1 MQKTLKYE
9 KILQTLQKIIVN
21 IYHMKKFLLTF
32 LIIFS
37 CLAMSAQRYLST
49 AERAET
55 TVKPAQMMTRT
66 VETQSDGVIVTYQ
79 INAVSLTESGD
90 EKGSV
95 RIGLDGFGSGS
106 ILGEPALPSRLD
118 AFAIPSGYTASI
130 DIISSTYSDYD
141 YKVASCVPPIS
152 DNSTDEDIQF
162 STALNSYNGLKPLSV
177 VAAKKS
183 DKYRGTEIANVMV
196 SPVQYDMS
204 SNKLRVY
211 SMLQYKVTYNKSKA
225 RLAKAASLNA
235 DNSDVSGSLL
245 VSDSLYFR
253 DLSIL
258 PSGPIVLVSQ
268 LDQLGYLIVTVPRYE
283 HYLKKFVQWKK
294 MLGFNVEVAYNEC
307 WTPESIKEAVQKG
320 FENNSKLLYVLFVG
334 DNDQV
339 PGQLIEKTVSYPYI
353 NDGTAL
359 TLNEHLTD
367 RYYCCIDGDDD
378 TMPDF
383 YYGRWAVSNEEELQC
398 VIDKTIQYE
407 QQPTDDE
414 KFYKT
419 GINCAYF
426 QPLLSN
432 PYMESNRFIRT
443 SEEVYDYM
451 HNNQNKDVDRVYWYE
466 PRYNES
472 KGFMPLDQ
480 LLYNKSL
487 GSSPFEV
494 STDTYNC
501 IIRNDD
507 FNALI
512 DSINDGRFYT
522 LYKGHGFERC
532 MYTVTYGNKYEF
544 NTSDLSKLDNYGWP
558 TVFFNITCLTGKYSY
573 SEKCI
578 AEGLIDSTEGGAVGV
593 IAATERSV
601 TPYSDALTHGIF
613 NTPWPSPGLSHSLG
627 YIQHDS
633 INENSTAKYRLGQI
647 LEGGIQKM
655 SKQFASDTITTKY
668 MSEIYHC
675 FGDPSLMMATEV
687 PTSFTG
693 CSVKRIGNYVIVDLD
708 EAATISLYDQTA
720 NTVYRYSGRC
730 AEYKTDTP
738 ENVTVTVS
746 GHNKVP
752 YIDYGA
758 DYTPDGSELTESSNK
773 IISVTDNSGIVSVK
787 YSLAEGVKS
796 AMIVAVDLVS
806 NHIDAEVPCSS
817 ELDTVGVHIGC
828 GYYAI
833 SLMIDG
839 YPADTVRVVIS
850 K

>member
-1 MQKTLKYE
+1 MNNK
-9 KILQTLQKIIVN
+9 
-21 IYHMKKFLLTF
+21 LLSLF
-32 LIIFS
+32 MAAFACIS
-37 CLAMSAQRYLST
+37 VSAQRYLST
-49 AERAET
+49 AERDET

-90 EKGSV
+90 ENGTV

-130 DIISSTYSDYD
+130 DIVSSTYSDYD

-152 DNSTDEDIQF
+152 DNSTDEDLQF
-162 STALNSYNGLKPLSV
+162 STALNSYTGLKPLSV

-225 RLAKAASLNA
+225 RLAKAASLNT

-245 VSDSLYFR
+245 LGDSIFLH
-253 DLSIL
+253 D
-258 PSGPIVLVSQ
+258 PISRPIEFPFLFNTP
-268 LDQLGYLIVTVPRYE
+268 DPIGYLVVTVSRYE

-294 MLGFNVEVAYNEC
+294 MLGFSVEVAYNEC
-307 WTPESIKEAVQKG
+307 WTPESIKEAIQKG

-339 PGQLIEKTVSYPYI
+339 PGQEMPAQGSLAS
-353 NDGTAL
+353 
-359 TLNEHLTD
+359 HLTD
-367 RYYCCIDGDDD
+367 RYYCCMDGDDD
-378 TMPDF
+378 TLPDL

-419 GINCAYF
+419 GVNCAYS
-426 QPLLSN
+426 QQYSQHSS
-432 PYMESNRFIRT
+432 MENNRFIRT

-451 HNNQNKDVDRVYWYE
+451 HNNQNKDVDRVYWFQPYYAS
-466 PRYNES
+466 YNAVTIPE
-472 KGFMPLDQ
+472 Q
-480 LLYNKSL
+480 LLYNSMY
-487 GSSPFEV
+487 GSDPQEV
-494 STDTYNC
+494 PEDTYNC
-501 IIRNDD
+501 IAKMDD
-507 FNALI
+507 FSQLI
-512 DSINDGRFYT
+512 DTINDGRFYT
-522 LYKGHGFERC
+522 LYKGHGYPTQI
-532 MYTVTYGNKYEF
+532 YTQMLGNKYDI
-544 NTSDLSKLDNYGWP
+544 NTSDLSKFDNYGWP
-558 TVFFNITCLTGKYSY
+558 TVLFNITCSTGKYNHT
-573 SEKCI
+573 EKCL
-578 AEGLIDSTEGGAVGV
+578 AEGFIDSTEGGAIGV
-593 IAATERSV
+593 IAATELSY
-601 TPYSDALTHGIF
+601 TPFSDALVHGIF
-613 NTPWPSPGLSHSLG
+613 NTPWPSPGISHSLG
-627 YIQHDS
+627 YIEIDS
-633 INENSTAKYRLGQI
+633 INENSSAKYRLGQI

-655 SKQFASDTITTKY
+655 SKQLASDTLKCKY

-675 FGDPSLMMATEV
+675 FGDPSLLMTTEV
-687 PTSFTG
+687 PTEFTG
-693 CSVKRIGNYVIVDLD
+693 CSVKRGDDYVLVNLD
-708 EAATISLYDQTA
+708 GTATISLYDQTA
-720 NTVYRYSGRC
+720 NTVSRYTGNY
-730 AEYKTDTP
+730 AKFTTDTP

-758 DYTPDGSELTESSNK
+758 DYTPDGSELTETLNK

-796 AMIVAVDLVS
+796 AMIVAVNLVS

-817 ELDTVGVHIGC
+817 ELDAVGMHIGC